1 MILAICSNLDGKH
14 GVLSPSNKLSDFAD
28 DTRLAQYN
36 FSDDTHA
43 QYNFA
48 DDTRRAKYQDS
59 GSMYTYWDNNL
70 GKLCLFSILLNEQ
83 FMGCLLKIISLLPKL
98 YQLKKSTTVMHQ

>member
-28 DTRLAQYN
+28 DTRLTQYN
-36 FSDDTHA
+36 FADDTHA

-48 DDTRRAKYQDS
+48 DDTPRAKYQDS
-59 GSMYTYWDNNL
+59 GHIGITTLESYV
-70 GKLCLFSILLNEQ
+70 FSPY
-83 FMGCLLKIISLLPKL
+83 C
-98 YQLKKSTTVMHQ
+98 

>member
-28 DTRLAQYN
+28 DTRLTQYN
-36 FSDDTHA
+36 FADDTHA

-59 GSMYTYWDNNL
+59 GSCIHIEIKTWESYV
-70 GKLCLFSILLNEQ
+70 FSPHCET
-83 FMGCLLKIISLLPKL
+83 SL
-98 YQLKKSTTVMHQ
+98 SC